1 MKVVF
6 GGSFNPPTIAHS
18 QIIKYL
24 SSHFDEVI
32 IMPNANN
39 YKKPDLIDFMHRKK
53 MIELITSDYQ
63 NVFVSDLENRRGFQG
78 TFQMLRDL
86 GHPYFACGEDCLEQF
101 VNWINPICL
110 LSENKFIIFTRNSSL
125 EKMEKIIEDS
135 SFLNRY
141 KSHFEFAQIDF
152 QSVSSSMFRRTH
164 DEAMVDKKVRNYI
177 EENDLYKKD
186 LILNR

>member
-18 QIIKYL
+18 QIIDYL

-39 YKKPDLIDFMHRKK
+39 YQKLDLIDFSHRKK
-53 MIELITSDYQ
+53 MIELIIDDYE
-63 NVFVSDLENRRGFQG
+63 NVFVSDLENEKGFQG
-78 TFQMLRDL
+78 TYQMLRDL

-101 VNWINPICL
+101 VNWIKPTSL
-110 LSENKFIIFTRNSSL
+110 LSENKFIIFTRTSSL
-125 EKMEKIIEDS
+125 EKMKKIIEDS
-135 SFLNRY
+135 AFLSRY

-152 QSVSSSMFRRTH
+152 PGVSSSMFRTTH
-164 DEAMVDKKVRNYI
+164 NETMVDKKVRKYI
-177 EENDLYKKD
+177 EENDLYK
-186 LILNR
+186 